1 MNPEYYIPSER
12 ILKPSQDYDFLRK
25 EGLKY
30 IEKLGNT
37 FWTDYNAHDPG
48 ITILEALS
56 YVITEL
62 GYRTDFYIKD
72 LLTSKNGQILNGS
85 FFTAREI
92 MTNAALTEL
101 DYRKLLID
109 IEGITNAWYLAT
121 RKETDQYDYHLP
133 HPTEQKVYINVLEDT
148 LSFAPKDKNNK
159 SLEQL
164 SVRGLNKIFIEL
176 DEDVVLGDLN
186 TTELEFA
193 FLESSRWVQINI
205 TPEFSSW
212 NDPKALLLSK
222 MDKPSKV
229 KNKK

>member
-12 ILKPSQDYDFLRK
+12 ILKPSQDYNFLRK

-48 ITILEALS
+48 ITTLEALS

-62 GYRTDFYIKD
+62 GYRTDFETKD
-72 LLTSKNGQILNGS
+72 LLTNANGQILNGS
-85 FFTAREI
+85 FFTVREI

-121 RKETDQYDYHLP
+121 RKETGQFDYHLP
-133 HPTEQKVYINVLEDT
+133 HPAEQKLYINILEDK

-164 SVRGLNKIFIEL
+164 SVRGLNKIIIEL
-176 DEDVVLGDLN
+176 ADDVALGDLN

-193 FLESSRWVQINI
+193 FLEFSRWVQVSI

-212 NDPKALLLSK
+212 NEPKALLLSK
-222 MDKPSKV
+222 MDKPFKI
-229 KNKK
+229 KK